1 MSLNYLPGN
10 YPVVNSGMKKVE
22 LKPLQHRGTECIGIY
37 FEINSKIQGAL
48 QKTGVVKFS
57 MSNKCWYT
65 PLTKEN
71 YNKIAL
77 ALKGLA
83 TIEQSSLHQYLT
95 VKKNS
100 KKDKPLSVIAKPPGK
115 VTATQSAGI
124 KKTITQPIIKKPVAV
139 YKAVIIHPVN
149 AHVLPALQ
157 QQLKLKG
164 YSQSTQKTYMNE
176 VGVFLRTIQRNP
188 ADDFSTQRLKDYLQ
202 YCSEKLGLTE
212 NTLHSRMN
220 ALKFYYE
227 QVLKR
232 EKLFW
237 DIPRPKKGMQL
248 PKVLSKEEMIR
259 LIKAIEN
266 LKHKTM
272 IMLGYACGLRVSEI
286 TGLELKDID
295 EDRRLLFIRKAKG
308 KKDRVVS
315 LSPVMLVMIREY
327 KNSYTPDKYLFE
339 GQFKGTSYSTRSLES
354 IIKSAKNKAGISKTG
369 SMHMLRHSF
378 ATHLLDKGTDVVF
391 IQKILGHN
399 DIKTTLRYLHVT
411 NKDMLNILSPL
422 EDIKDF
428 L

>member
-1 MSLNYLPGN
+1 MLTIYL
-10 YPVVNSGMKKVE
+10 KH
-22 LKPLQHRGTECIGIY
+22 LWHRHADCIGIY
-37 FEINSKIQGAL
+37 FTNDSLVNTTVRKLPSIKWSKTFQ
-48 QKTGVVKFS
+48 
-57 MSNKCWYT
+57 CWW
-65 PLTKEN
+65 LLLSKEN
-71 YNKIAL
+71 YQLIKSSLSKIAIIDSSD
-77 ALKGLA
+77 LKIFLEKRNAIKG
-83 TIEQSSLHQYLT
+83 S
-95 VKKNS
+95 NM
-100 KKDKPLSVIAKPPGK
+100 AKREV
-115 VTATQSAGI
+115 VTAAAKMPVPAAKAAGQVQRTVQP
-124 KKTITQPIIKKPVAV
+124 TIA
-139 YKAVIIHPVN
+139 PVN
-149 AHVLPALQ
+149 AHVLPAME

-164 YSQSTQKTYMNE
+164 YSRATIKTYINE
-176 VGVFLRTIQRNP
+176 VGIFLKTIKNHA
-188 ADDFSTQRLKDYLQ
+188 ADDFTVERIKDYLL
-202 YCSEKLGLTE
+202 YCSQKLGLTE
-212 NTLHSRMN
+212 NTLHSRIN

-232 EKLFW
+232 EQFFW

-266 LKHKTM
+266 IKHKTM

-286 TGLELKDID
+286 TALEIKDID
-295 EDRRLLFIRKAKG
+295 EDRRMLFICRAKG

-315 LSPVMLVMIREY
+315 LSPAMIIMLREY
-327 KNSYTPDKYLFE
+327 KSKYKPTKYLFE
-339 GQFKGTSYSTRSLES
+339 GQQQGGRYSTRSLEA
-354 IIKSAKNKAGISKTG
+354 IIKVAKDKAGIKKAG

-411 NKDMLNILSPL
+411 NKDMINILSPI